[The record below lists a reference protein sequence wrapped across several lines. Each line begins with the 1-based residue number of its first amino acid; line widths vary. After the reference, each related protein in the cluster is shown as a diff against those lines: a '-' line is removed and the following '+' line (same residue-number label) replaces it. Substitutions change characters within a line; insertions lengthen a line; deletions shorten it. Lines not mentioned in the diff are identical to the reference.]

1 VLLGKERV
9 VGAAVGG
16 GMEMEKPVVV
26 KREGRVRDVGGDGGR
41 VSGGKRVAEGGGG
54 EASKRSKTVS

>member
-41 VSGGKRVAEGGGG
+41 FRVGRGWLRGVEVRRVRGLKR
-54 EASKRSKTVS
+54 